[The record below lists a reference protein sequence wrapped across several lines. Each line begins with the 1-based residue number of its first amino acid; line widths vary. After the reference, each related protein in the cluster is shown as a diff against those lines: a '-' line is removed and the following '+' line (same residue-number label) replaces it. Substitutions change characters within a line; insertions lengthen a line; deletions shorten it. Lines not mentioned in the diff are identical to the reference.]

1 MKIKAYSIGEGGWRK
16 GREGKMKE
24 IKLQDEG
31 SMAKRRGRVPEMVQL
46 QGRRGGREERRERK
60 WWVCLVYFFDL
71 IWAFFYLILLIALS
85 FIED

>member
-1 MKIKAYSIGEGGWRK
+1 
-16 GREGKMKE
+16 MKE

-60 WWVCLVYFFDL
+60 
-71 IWAFFYLILLIALS
+71 
-85 FIED
+85 